1 MLGIGVEFAV
11 FIHAVLSGIVV
22 TCVYLSLRVLRR
34 IVPHALWAV
43 NLEDMVYWL
52 GTALYLFVQIYHTS
66 DGVIRWYCALGIV
79 LGACA
84 IRFLLFLAQKIAK
97 KMYVFILK
105 KSGKSVAKS
114 K

>member
-11 FIHAVLSGIVV
+11 FIHTVLSGVVV

-43 NLEDMVYWL
+43 NVEDSAYWL

-79 LGACA
+79 LGVLLT
-84 IRFLLFLAQKIAK
+84 RFLLFLVIKIAK
-97 KMYVFILK
+97 KMYVFISK
-105 KSGKSVAKS
+105 KSGKSVAKT